1 MQPLMLKSLEL
12 VTDGTIIDA
21 VEKEIGES
29 EVKILSII
37 KHREE

>member
-21 VEKEIGES
+21 VEKEIGEL
-29 EVKILSII
+29 K
-37 KHREE
+37 